1 MSKLVQQ
8 ANHFFH
14 TSEDEEDLF
23 EVIQNGGV
31 SSPQGFSAGGMHCG
45 LKRKRKDLAWL
56 FSDTPAAAVGVYTT
70 NRFQAAPLKVTQD
83 SVQQEG
89 KLQGVLINS
98 GNANACTGEQG
109 LLNAYRMRERFAQKM
124 DIPPHFAAIAS
135 TGVIGE
141 QLPMEKLE
149 EGIERIPTD
158 QTQWQAE
165 DFEQGILTTDT
176 FTKHLAVRY
185 EWEDKTIT
193 IGGAAKGSGMIH
205 PNMATMLAFITTDA
219 DIEADS
225 LHEALKTVTN
235 QSFNRITV
243 DGDTS
248 TNDMVLLLANG
259 RAQNTTLRQ
268 GEEGWQLFI
277 DALRFVS
284 QTLAKMIARDG
295 EGATKLIE
303 VTVKGAESVETAER
317 VGKAIVGSS
326 LVKTAIFG
334 TDPNWGR
341 IICAAGYSG
350 AQFNPERF
358 ELALGPIPLVRNGL
372 PLPFAEEQ
380 AKQYLEHDQIHIH
393 VNLHQGEMSATCW
406 GCDLTYDYIKINA
419 MYRT

>member
-1 MSKLVQQ
+1 MGKVAQENEQLHSIDQEG
-8 ANHFFH
+8 FF
-14 TSEDEEDLF
+14 DILQD
-23 EVIQNGGV
+23 GGV
-31 SSPQGFSAGGMHCG
+31 ASPQGFSAGGMHCG

-56 FSDTPAAAVGVYTT
+56 FSDTPAVAAGVYTT
-70 NRFQAAPLKVTQD
+70 NLFQAAPLKVTQD
-83 SVQQEG
+83 SIHQEG

-124 DIPPHFAAIAS
+124 NIPAHLAAVVS

-149 EGIERIPTD
+149 LGIAEIPVD
-158 QTQWQAE
+158 QALWQTEA
-165 DFEQGILTTDT
+165 FEQAILTTDT
-176 FTKHLAVRY
+176 CTKHVAVRY
-185 EWEDKTIT
+185 QWEGTTIT

-205 PNMATMLAFITTDA
+205 PNMATMLGFITSDA
-219 DIEADS
+219 NIEADS
-225 LHEALKTVTN
+225 LQQALRTVTN
-235 QSFNRITV
+235 QTFNRITV

-259 RAQNTTLRQ
+259 KAGNRELKQ
-268 GEEGWQLFI
+268 GEAGWQQFMT
-277 DALRFVS
+277 ALQFVS

-303 VTVKGAESVETAER
+303 VTVEGAATEQMAER

-341 IICAAGYSG
+341 IVCAAGYSG
-350 AQFNPERF
+350 APIDPERV
-358 ELALGPIPLVRNGL
+358 ELSLGPILLVRNGL
-372 PLPFAEEQ
+372 PQPFAEEQ
-380 AKQYLEHDQIHIH
+380 AQQYLENELIHIH
-393 VNLHQGEMSATCW
+393 VHLHQGEARATCW
-406 GCDLTYDYIKINA
+406 GCDLTYDYVKINA
-419 MYRT
+419 LYRT